1 MYQWFQTFLS
11 YDSVQTPNLKMHI
24 PSQTDK
30 GWAALIAER
39 MKGRAFKRPMIK
51 FLLVSTI

>member
-24 PSQTDK
+24 PSQTDT

-39 MKGRAFKRPMIK
+39 MKGKAFRGP
-51 FLLVSTI
+51 